1 MVEPTLSR
9 LDVVRYAD
17 CSFGV
22 CLPELG
28 MLNHS
33 SVASSAR
40 VRDRDR
46 GLAPAIVLSCSPK
59 IQLAVSKWQLDA
71 VDLADNGL

>member
-17 CSFGV
+17 CSAGG
-22 CLPELG
+22 CLSELG

-33 SVASSAR
+33 SVSSSAR
-40 VRDRDR
+40 LRDRD
-46 GLAPAIVLSCSPK
+46 LDLPFAIVLSCSPK
-59 IQLAVSKWQLDA
+59 IQLTVSKWQLDA
-71 VDLADNGL
+71 VDLTNDES